1 MKTLASHMNE
11 ALKIGKNLGKFSTYS
26 CQPKTKDELVEII
39 SERTIN
45 DGYKCDLN
53 DIDTSLITDMSWL
66 FSWSDFNGNIS
77 KWDVSKVEN
86 MMGMFAGSDF
96 NRDISNWDT
105 SKVKDM
111 SSMFSESKFNQDI
124 SN

>member
-1 MKTLASHMNE
+1 MI
-11 ALKIGKNLGKFSTYS
+11 KIGSNISKFSTYS

-96 NRDISNWDT
+96 NQDISNWKIRQDCDT
-105 SKVKDM
+105 TN
-111 SSMFSESKFNQDI
+111 MFAGTPIKIKFKPKL
-124 SN
+124 

>member
-1 MKTLASHMNE
+1 MKTLTSHINE

-66 FSWSDFNGNIS
+66 FSWSDFNGDIS

-86 MMGMFAGSDF
+86 FERFFPIFKASFICD
-96 NRDISNWDT
+96 SN
-105 SKVKDM
+105 V
-111 SSMFSESKFNQDI
+111 FI
-124 SN
+124 